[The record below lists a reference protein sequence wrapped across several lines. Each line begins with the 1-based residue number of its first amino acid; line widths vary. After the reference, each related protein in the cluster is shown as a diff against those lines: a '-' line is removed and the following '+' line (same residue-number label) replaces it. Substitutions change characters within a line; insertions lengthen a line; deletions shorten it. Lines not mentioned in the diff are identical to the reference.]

1 VLTVPPGSSNIE
13 GMLNNKEIA
22 EIILDIIQ
30 KQSFANWYESE
41 FEDYI
46 TGEDE
51 SITKEQ
57 IVSQLESFVERVRV

>member
-1 VLTVPPGSSNIE
+1 
-13 GMLNNKEIA
+13 MLNNKEIA
-22 EIILDIIQ
+22 EIFLDVIQ

-57 IVSQLESFVERVRV
+57 IINQLESFINRTRV